1 VQVVPARRVA
11 IASALA
17 GRRLHAPAPRAGGEA
32 GRPAEAAPRARP
44 SLQGKPSAADAEVRE
59 KVREGLGAALERVRE
74 ERAAAGRPEGDA
86 AAPAAVADAVEAA
99 MFALYGEPP
108 QSRLFP
114 PLLLQTAARGASNGC
129 PEQLSKRAPLA
140 ARWARPWHALP
151 SLAALNAASLFAVHT
166 ALASGTGSGP
176 FVRPAWRAQHCSA
189 LGYQVGEKAG
199 VNSSTLPSRARR
211 PQATRART
219 TRPSTARCTTT

>member
-1 VQVVPARRVA
+1 MRRRA
-11 IASALA
+11 CKSSQRAASPSLQLA

-108 QSRLFP
+108 QSRLFRP
-114 PLLLQTAARGASNGC
+114 CCSRQQPGTSGASNGC

-176 FVRPAWRAQHCSA
+176 FVRPAMACAA
-189 LGYQVGEKAG
+189 L
-199 VNSSTLPSRARR
+199 LR
-211 PQATRART
+211 PRL
-219 TRPSTARCTTT
+219 SGG